1 VGRRRTIKE
10 MAMSHEPQAMNQ
22 FELNTTIANLRD
34 LRESDL
40 RAYDAVYLGDIYC
53 RIYEANF
60 LEHLGDLREG
70 LHILQDQGKRAYV
83 TTYAGPRNDFL
94 PKVRKMLEVSAAA
107 GAQAVEIHNLGIL
120 KIAHDDFPQLPVH
133 IGGFANVYTDAGAEA
148 LHGFGAVRFTPNYE
162 LSLDEINEITTA
174 CDAPMELL
182 VHGKMPLGISDYC
195 FLLEYEEKWGIK
207 CPDLCQKEL
216 FLKQGDWAMKSVGK
230 GILSGKD
237 VCMLEHLPRLLA
249 EGHRYF
255 RIETVSESPEYRR
268 EVASVYRAALDRA
281 VGGDLAVDESWWE
294 TLQRHARIG
303 LCNGFYFGRSG
314 MDYAGIRPDAIGS
327 LLTISRAES

>member
-1 VGRRRTIKE
+1 
-10 MAMSHEPQAMNQ
+10 MSPAMNQ

-40 RAYDAVYLGDIYC
+40 RDYDGVYLGDIYC

-60 LEHLGDLREG
+60 LEQLGDLKEG
-70 LHILQDQGKRAYV
+70 LRILQDQGKRAYV

-94 PKVRKMLEVSAAA
+94 PKVRKMLEASATA
-107 GAQAVEIHNLGIL
+107 GAQAVEVHNLGIL
-120 KIAHDDFPQLPVH
+120 KIAHDEFPQLPMH
-133 IGGFANVYTDAGAEA
+133 IGGFANVYTAPGVEV
-148 LHGFGAVRFTPNYE
+148 LRGFGAVRFTPNYE
-162 LSLDEINEITTA
+162 LSLDEINEITAA
-174 CDAPMELL
+174 CGAPMELL

-237 VCMLEHLPRLLA
+237 VCMLEHLPRLLS
-249 EGHRYF
+249 EGHRHF
-255 RIETVSESPEYRR
+255 RIETVSESPAYRS
-268 EVASVYRAALDRA
+268 EVASVYRAALERVA
-281 VGGDLAVDESWWE
+281 AGDGEADEGWWD
-294 TLQRHARIG
+294 TVRRHARIG

>member
-1 VGRRRTIKE
+1 
-10 MAMSHEPQAMNQ
+10 MAMSHEPQAMNE

-40 RAYDAVYLGDIYC
+40 RDYDAVYLGDIYC

-60 LEHLGDLREG
+60 LEHLGDLKEG
-70 LHILQDQGKRAYV
+70 LQILQDQGKRAYV
-83 TTYAGPRNDFL
+83 TTYAAPRNDFL
-94 PKVRKMLEVSAAA
+94 PKVRKMLEVSAVA
-107 GAQAVEIHNLGIL
+107 GAEAVEIHNLGIL
-120 KIAHDDFPQLPVH
+120 KIAHDEFPQLPVH

-148 LHGFGAVRFTPNYE
+148 LRGFGAVRFTPNYE
-162 LSLDEINEITTA
+162 LSLDEIHEITTTCGA
-174 CDAPMELL
+174 AMELL

-216 FLKQGDWAMKSVGK
+216 FVKQGDWAMKSVGK

-255 RIETVSESPEYRR
+255 RIETVSESPAYRR
-268 EVASVYRAALDRA
+268 EVAAVYRAALDRA
-281 VGGDLAVDESWWE
+281 IRGDGAVDEGWWE
-294 TLQRHARIG
+294 TLRRHARIG
-303 LCNGFYFGRSG
+303 LCNGFYFGKSG

-327 LLTISRAES
+327 LSTISRAES

>member
-1 VGRRRTIKE
+1 MNRE
-10 MAMSHEPQAMNQ
+10 QEAMSR

-40 RAYDAVYLGDIYC
+40 RDYDAVYLGDIYC

-60 LEHLGDLREG
+60 LEQLGDLREG
-70 LHILQDQGKRAYV
+70 LRILQDQGKRACV
-83 TTYAGPRNDFL
+83 TTYAAPRNDFL
-94 PKVRKMLEVSAAA
+94 PKVRRMLEASVEA
-107 GAQAVEIHNLGIL
+107 GAQAVEVHNLGIL
-120 KIAHDDFPQLPVH
+120 KIVHDEFPQLPVH
-133 IGGFANVYTDAGAEA
+133 VGGFANVYTAAGVEV
-148 LHGFGAVRFTPNYE
+148 LRDFGAVRVTPNYE

-174 CDAPMELL
+174 CGAPMELL

-195 FLLEYEEKWGIK
+195 YLLEYEEKWGVK

-249 EGHRYF
+249 EGHRHF
-255 RIETVSESPEYRR
+255 RIETVSETPEYRR
-268 EVASVYRAALDRA
+268 EVAAVYRAALDRA
-281 VGGDLAVDESWWE
+281 AAGDADLDGSWWE
-294 TLQRHARIG
+294 TLGRHARIG
-303 LCNGFYFGRSG
+303 LCNGFYFGKSG
-314 MDYAGIRPDAIGS
+314 MDYAGIRPESIGS

>member
-1 VGRRRTIKE
+1 
-10 MAMSHEPQAMNQ
+10 MAMSQDPQAMNQ

-40 RAYDAVYLGDIYC
+40 RDYDAVYLGDIYC
-53 RIYEANF
+53 RIYEGNF
-60 LEHLGDLREG
+60 LERLGDLEEG
-70 LHILQDQGKRAYV
+70 LHILRDQGKRAYV
-83 TTYAGPRNDFL
+83 TTYAAPRNDFL
-94 PKVRKMLEVSAAA
+94 PRVRKMLEVSAMAS
-107 GAQAVEIHNLGIL
+107 AQAVEIHNLGIL
-120 KIAHDDFPQLPVH
+120 KIAHDEFPRLPVH

-148 LHGFGAVRFTPNYE
+148 LRGFGAVRFTPNYE

-174 CDAPMELL
+174 CGAPMELL

-216 FLKQGDWAMKSVGK
+216 FVKQGDWAMKSVGK

-255 RIETVSESPEYRR
+255 RIEAVSESPAYRR
-268 EVASVYRAALDRA
+268 EVAAVYRAALDRA
-281 VGGDLAVDESWWE
+281 IGGGGDVDDRWWE
-294 TLQRHARIG
+294 TVRRHARIG
-303 LCNGFYFGRSG
+303 LCNGFYFGKSG
-314 MDYAGIRPDAIGS
+314 MDYAGIRPQAIGS

>member
-1 VGRRRTIKE
+1 MYTAPGVE
-10 MAMSHEPQAMNQ
+10 V
-22 FELNTTIANLRD
+22 
-34 LRESDL
+34 LRE
-40 RAYDAVYLGDIYC
+40 
-53 RIYEANF
+53 
-60 LEHLGDLREG
+60 
-70 LHILQDQGKRAYV
+70 
-83 TTYAGPRNDFL
+83 
-94 PKVRKMLEVSAAA
+94 
-107 GAQAVEIHNLGIL
+107 
-120 KIAHDDFPQLPVH
+120 
-133 IGGFANVYTDAGAEA
+133 
-148 LHGFGAVRFTPNYE
+148 FGAVRFTPNYE

-174 CDAPMELL
+174 CGAPMELL

-195 FLLEYEEKWGIK
+195 FLLDYEEKWGVK

-255 RIETVSESPEYRR
+255 RIETVSETPGYRS
-268 EVASVYRAALDRA
+268 EVAAVYRAALDRVA
-281 VGGDLAVDESWWE
+281 AGDGEVNEGWWE
-294 TLQRHARIG
+294 TVRRHARIG

-314 MDYAGIRPDAIGS
+314 MDYAGVRPDAIGS

>member
-1 VGRRRTIKE
+1 
-10 MAMSHEPQAMNQ
+10 MSTDMSQ

-40 RAYDAVYLGDIYC
+40 SDYDGVYLGDIYC

-60 LEHLGDLREG
+60 LEQLGDLKEG
-70 LHILQDQGKRAYV
+70 LRILQDQGKRAYV

-94 PKVRKMLEVSAAA
+94 PKVRKMLQASAAA
-107 GAQAVEIHNLGIL
+107 GAQAVEVHNLGIL
-120 KIAHDDFPQLPVH
+120 KIAHDEFPELPVH
-133 IGGFANVYTDAGAEA
+133 IGGFANVYTAPGVEVLRGLGAM
-148 LHGFGAVRFTPNYE
+148 RFTPNYE
-162 LSLDEINEITTA
+162 LSLDEINEIATS
-174 CDAPMELL
+174 CGAPMELL

-195 FLLEYEEKWGIK
+195 FLLDYEEKWGVK

-255 RIETVSESPEYRR
+255 RIEAVSETPDYRS
-268 EVASVYRAALDRA
+268 EVAAVYRAALNRA
-281 VGGDLAVDESWWE
+281 AAGDSQVDEGWWE
-294 TLQRHARIG
+294 TVRRHARIG

-314 MDYAGIRPDAIGS
+314 MDYSGIRPDALGS
-327 LLTISRAES
+327 LPTISRAES

>member
-1 VGRRRTIKE
+1 
-10 MAMSHEPQAMNQ
+10 MSPAISQ

-40 RAYDAVYLGDIYC
+40 RDYDGVYLGDIYC

-60 LEHLGDLREG
+60 LEQPDDLKEG
-70 LHILQDQGKRAYV
+70 LRILQDQGKRAYV

-94 PKVRKMLEVSAAA
+94 PRVRKMLEASAAA
-107 GAQAVEIHNLGIL
+107 GAEAVEVHNLGIL
-120 KIAHDDFPQLPVH
+120 KIAHDEFPQLPVH
-133 IGGFANVYTDAGAEA
+133 IGGFANVYTAPGVEV
-148 LHGFGAVRFTPNYE
+148 LREFGAVRFTPNYE

-174 CDAPMELL
+174 CGAPMELL

-195 FLLEYEEKWGIK
+195 FLLDYEEKWGVK

-255 RIETVSESPEYRR
+255 RIETVSETPAYRS
-268 EVASVYRAALDRA
+268 EVAAVYRAALNRVA
-281 VGGDLAVDESWWE
+281 AGDGEVDEGWWE
-294 TLQRHARIG
+294 TVRRHARIG

-314 MDYAGIRPDAIGS
+314 MDYAGVRPDAIGS